1 MRLRGEVFC
10 PDGSFASHLKKIN
23 HMEEKMEI
31 TNLTFIVTDEC
42 NFNCSYCMQK
52 KEKKTISYNIIRTAV
67 DFFYP
72 FLKSSDKILI
82 GFYGGEPLLAFDKI
96 KYTVLLIKEKN
107 KIENKHIGFTLT
119 TNGSLLTG
127 EMLEFFNTHG
137 FALQLSF
144 DGLAQEKS
152 REKGSL
158 ARTLQVMKRIQSRP
172 GISFEINSVFS
183 PDTAGDFFDSLRFII
198 EQKGPDI
205 TFNFS
210 SMENWLPAHLE
221 TLTNELERL
230 VDYLA
235 LYYRKSGRIPVKN
248 FQAQDSRQGISRCSA
263 GLNHIAVTPEGKLWG
278 CFLFHYY
285 FKSREDDPQYAEY
298 SFGDL
303 NDFIKDY
310 KTRYPGIMVNYS
322 GLRQDFY
329 YVEEE
334 GRDCFLCP
342 ELQTCK
348 VCPVNAAYT
357 TGSLGKIPGRK
368 CKLMKIEKNAGN
380 LLNNILKVKNNVPEF
395 P

>member
-1 MRLRGEVFC
+1 
-10 PDGSFASHLKKIN
+10 
-23 HMEEKMEI
+23 MEI

-52 KEKKTISYNIIRTAV
+52 KEKKTITYNIIRKAV

-107 KIENKHIGFTLT
+107 KIENKNIGFTLT

-198 EQKGPDI
+198 EQEGPDI